1 MGYRTIG
8 LKDLDDPLGTI
19 GGLECRDFPEAGF
32 FLRVCAMPM
41 EESGSA
47 YTMIVFNGDVP
58 TGFVSVIPR
67 GSDAAAVFGVRD
79 PWEREDVGA
88 ILSILET
95 ETEGFGTVS
104 LECPAVWMWISSPW
118 ASSPTRST
126 RQRRGWSAGIDVERV
141 IRAFPSQRCPSPS
154 EDVSSPTRRFPP
166 RTIGRSRGTD
176 QSGCVTNVTGR
187 HPFTS
192 RCGMSRRSNP
202 MQLRIEGRIERPANQ
217 PNPTLLRMT
226 TTGRP

>member
-8 LKDLDDPLGTI
+8 LMDLDDPLGTI

-104 LECPAVWMWISSPW
+104 LECPCGMDVDFIPLGFVTDSEY
-118 ASSPTRST
+118 PTTKRMVRRNRRRT
-126 RQRRGWSAGIDVERV
+126 RYTGFSVPKV
-141 IRAFPSQRCPSPS
+141 S
-154 EDVSSPTRRFPP
+154 ESVRRRFVPYAAVP
-166 RTIGRSRGTD
+166 APHNRTFPWNGPIGMRYKCNGPTPFYEPVR
-176 QSGCVTNVTGR
+176 NVQTVK
-187 HPFTS
+187 S
-192 RCGMSRRSNP
+192 DAVANRRKD
-202 MQLRIEGRIERPANQ
+202 
-217 PNPTLLRMT
+217 
-226 TTGRP
+226 